1 MALAD
6 FVSTPVVSTALVCL
20 YVGYAF
26 GASAASKR
34 AKKLLGWNT
43 EESERIRL
51 QTETRY
57 LDILRRE
64 LANLIV
70 SDDPRKMVN
79 AYYKAWDFERTMS
92 KAPSSRVDAEL
103 NVLTERYPLYGD
115 FDLVNLRHFVPYSDA
130 ADTCGEDAIEERYL
144 DISKFMTLKNIKAE
158 ATTPIFTEEESKT
171 LQNSMRRESDRRF
184 RAKIEDAMKIY
195 NVARSADKDRS
206 FQQIDYEDASIS
218 VFPLQHFAE
227 SRWGIHFKITS
238 EYGIYSVFYA
248 DNSKAYRSYH
258 RSDNSFQEETPLH
271 P

>member
-1 MALAD
+1 VALAD

-70 SDDPRKMVN
+70 SDDPRKMVT
-79 AYYKAWDFERTMS
+79 AYYKAWEFERTMS
-92 KAPSSRVDAEL
+92 TAPSSRIDAEL

-130 ADTCGEDAIEERYL
+130 ANSCGEEAIEERYL
-144 DISKFMTLKNIKAE
+144 DVSKFMVLQNIKAKSTIPVFSE
-158 ATTPIFTEEESKT
+158 NESET
-171 LQNSMRRESDRRF
+171 LQNSMRREC
-184 RAKIEDAMKIY
+184 AYAHPHQ
-195 NVARSADKDRS
+195 ARLAGRTWC
-206 FQQIDYEDASIS
+206 
-218 VFPLQHFAE
+218 PLPWLAQC
-227 SRWGIHFKITS
+227 RLGIG
-238 EYGIYSVFYA
+238 YG
-248 DNSKAYRSYH
+248 
-258 RSDNSFQEETPLH
+258 
-271 P
+271 